1 MRGYSVDDGAG
12 YDGADEGGGCADD
25 VEEGE
30 GEEFFAAV
38 GYALSK
44 VQYSQWFLCCLL

>member
-12 YDGADEGGGCADD
+12 YDGADD